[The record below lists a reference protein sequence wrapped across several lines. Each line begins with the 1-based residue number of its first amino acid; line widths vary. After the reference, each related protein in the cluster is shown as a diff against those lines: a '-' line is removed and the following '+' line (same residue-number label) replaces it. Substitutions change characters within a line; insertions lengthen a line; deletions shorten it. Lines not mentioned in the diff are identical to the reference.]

1 MNALTMP
8 APQLA
13 VLLAEPAASSC
24 AESAAAELIGR
35 QGYLLRNPAFRRL
48 IAAGSAACC
57 PCEPVAVIRWNA
69 ATWALEHGQL
79 PCAPSDQAVL
89 QIAASIAD
97 KHIPVWLGASL
108 PRLTRRDITLI
119 TRAITA
125 ATSSEHRGPGARSPE
140 GNTSR

>member
-1 MNALTMP
+1 MNAATMP

-13 VLLAEPAASSC
+13 VLLAESAASSC
-24 AESAAAELIGR
+24 AESAAVDLIGR
-35 QGYLLRNPAFRRL
+35 HGHLLRNPAFRRL
-48 IAAGSAACC
+48 IAAGSAACY
-57 PCEPVAVIRWNA
+57 PSEPAAVIRWNA

-97 KHIPVWLGASL
+97 EQIPVWLGASL
-108 PRLTRRDITLI
+108 PRLSRRDIILI

-125 ATSSEHRGPGARSPE
+125 ASG
-140 GNTSR
+140 